1 MKHRLYAL
9 LALALAM
16 ALVAPGT
23 ALGFNW
29 TKSPVSP
36 LVPGGIHSEA
46 RFESLF
52 LNSSK
57 VRSAIKAVLKAD
69 KLPSWVFAAAVQ
81 AVQAGD
87 VHSTSLAYGT
97 NIGFMAFGPNKTKL
111 VGDTVWKGKGHLP
124 YYYVRATKVT
134 HQGNFTIT
142 TSYRVCMAKT
152 CGNPF
157 AFDPLVIK
165 RPKVD
170 PKLSVT
176 TPSVQRA
183 EDNAEVP
190 RRLTRMQPSVQTDSV
205 SGVWFLAAKVHTGQ
219 PAGLML
225 GNHLHVSVLGSLSG
239 ATYTVVYPI
248 PPLPPLV
255 TNFGGSTDVT
265 VGPYPV
271 PGLDGAANPY
281 VWFKFKADWDGNEF
295 TLPGSATSDPFN
307 IVGG

>member
-1 MKHRLYAL
+1 LKHKLYAL
-9 LALALAM
+9 LALALVL

-52 LNSSK
+52 LHSSK

-87 VHSTSLAYGT
+87 VHSTSLAPGT

-165 RPKVD
+165 RAAKVD
-170 PKLSVT
+170 PQLSVT
-176 TPSVQRA
+176 TPSEQLVQVNG
-183 EDNAEVP
+183 DVP
-190 RRLTRMQPSVQTDSV
+190 RRLTRMQPSVDTDGVSV
-205 SGVWFLAAKVHTGQ
+205 WLLAAKVHTGQ

-225 GNHLHVSVLGSLSG
+225 GTHLHISVLGSLSG
-239 ATYTVVYPI
+239 ATYTVIYPI
-248 PPLPPLV
+248 PPS
-255 TNFGGSTDVT
+255 TITTSFGGSTDVT

-271 PGLDGAANPY
+271 PQADGANNPY
-281 VWFKFKADWDGNEF
+281 LWFKFKADWDGNEF
-295 TLPGSATSDPFN
+295 TLPGSATSAPLS
-307 IVGG
+307 IVS